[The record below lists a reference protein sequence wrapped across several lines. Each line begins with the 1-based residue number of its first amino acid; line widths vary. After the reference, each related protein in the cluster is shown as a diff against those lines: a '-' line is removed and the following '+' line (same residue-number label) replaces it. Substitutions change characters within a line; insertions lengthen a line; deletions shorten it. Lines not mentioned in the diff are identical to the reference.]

1 MIGVAKLSPMMEQ
14 YVATKEKYKD
24 CILFYRLGDFYEM
37 FFDDAILAS
46 KELEITLTGKDCGME
61 ERAPMCGI
69 PFHAADTYINQLV
82 KKGYKVAIGEQVEDP
97 KLAKGLVKR
106 EVIRIV
112 TPGTNLSSESLEES
126 KNNYLMCISYVG
138 KNYGISVTDLS
149 TGVFKTCQIQQ
160 AEKVVDEINKFQPSE
175 VLYQAGVEQV
185 EEIHAVCERLQV
197 SHTEA
202 PDYYFN
208 LETDEETL
216 KRQFHI
222 NSIEGLGLKDSPAC
236 VASCGALMQYLHET
250 QMSSLSHINH
260 IETYSVDSFMIL
272 DSATRRNLELTET
285 LRDKQKRG
293 SLLWVLDKTKT
304 AMGARKLREFV
315 EQPLL
320 YKDAIEKRLD
330 AIEAINK
337 ELIVREELREYLNT
351 IYDLERLLTR
361 IALKTANPRDLLAFK
376 TSIQYLPDIYNL
388 LRELPCER
396 INEIYEDYDS
406 LEDLYDLLEQAI
418 VEEPPVS
425 IKEGGIFKQGY
436 RNEIDEL
443 RLAKTECKTWLADLE
458 SKEREKTGIKGL
470 KIKYNKVFDYYFEV
484 TNSFKSLVP
493 DYFIRKQTLVN
504 AERFTT
510 DELNTLSG
518 KILGAEDKLYA
529 LEYDCY
535 VELREKLAAALV
547 RVQKMAGYI
556 AELDALCSLAY
567 VADKNNYVRP
577 SLNTDGVID
586 IKGGRHPVVE
596 KMLANDSFVENDTYL
611 NNAESRI
618 SIITGPNMAGK
629 STYMRQTALITLMA
643 QIGSFVPAESANIGL
658 CDRIFTRVGASDD
671 LASGQ
676 STFMIEMNE
685 VANILRNATKDSLLI
700 LDEIGR
706 GTSTFDGLS
715 IAWAVVEYI
724 ADPNILGAKTL
735 FATHYHELTE
745 LEGKL
750 SSVNNFCI
758 AVQEEGDDIVFLRKI
773 IKGGADR
780 SYGIQVARLAG
791 VPEPVLKR
799 AREICNELIDS
810 DITTKVKDI
819 DIKPA
824 LSEQP
829 KIKET
834 RSSDYEQLS
843 LFSSPVEMT
852 IANELKTMDLNNM
865 TPIKAML
872 YLQELQERLK
882 QQ

>member
-436 RNEIDEL
+436 RDEIDEL

-535 VELREKLAAALV
+535 VKLREKLAAALV
-547 RVQKMAGYI
+547 RAQKMAGYI

>member
-1 MIGVAKLSPMMEQ
+1 M
-14 YVATKEKYKD
+14 
-24 CILFYRLGDFYEM
+24 
-37 FFDDAILAS
+37 
-46 KELEITLTGKDCGME
+46 
-61 ERAPMCGI
+61 
-69 PFHAADTYINQLV
+69 
-82 KKGYKVAIGEQVEDP
+82 
-97 KLAKGLVKR
+97 
-106 EVIRIV
+106 
-112 TPGTNLSSESLEES
+112 
-126 KNNYLMCISYVG
+126 
-138 KNYGISVTDLS
+138 
-149 TGVFKTCQIQQ
+149 
-160 AEKVVDEINKFQPSE
+160 
-175 VLYQAGVEQV
+175 
-185 EEIHAVCERLQV
+185 QV

-436 RNEIDEL
+436 RDEIDEL

>member
-436 RNEIDEL
+436 RDEIDEL

-547 RVQKMAGYI
+547 HVQKMAGYI

-829 KIKET
+829 KKKET